1 MGNCTQKN
9 SNDENKKI
17 EQKYFSMINTVL
29 MKKNYYNYSLK
40 DNLKI
45 CLSEKN
51 FDQANDNSVQ
61 YFTLIPGEEPKD
73 FINWLDFIYQYL
85 YKEKTVERYWASQV
99 IEELDKEI
107 FLSENKYLSEFFYEE
122 FEFENAPESLWG
134 NKKNKFRFKL
144 FKCHSKF
151 RRLI

>member
-85 YKEKTVERYWASQV
+85 YKEKA
-99 IEELDKEI
+99 LGL
-107 FLSENKYLSEFFYEE
+107 FL
-122 FEFENAPESLWG
+122 G
-134 NKKNKFRFKL
+134 
-144 FKCHSKF
+144 
-151 RRLI
+151 